1 MPAFYGHFPI
11 VRSVI
16 TVSHYPLSNQICNA
30 FASAIT
36 PCPNRKSTNLPTCL
50 AHHIAM
56 PLNARSK
63 KRFNNGVKKTLSVH
77 SKLNCY
83 QIDQSHSIII
93 SALAVEAE
101 KKRNSARRTKTRK
114 KRTLKAGWREE
125 TPLDKRFKMQRSS
138 WKMRRC
144 GAALD
149 GKGFFLHLTSH
160 SPPPT
165 FRGLSGF
172 RVRRLAAAITS
183 N

>member
-16 TVSHYPLSNQICNA
+16 AVSHYPLSNQICNA

-93 SALAVEAE
+93 SALAAEAE
-101 KKRNSARRTKTRK
+101 KKEIVPAEQRRE

-144 GAALD
+144 GAAFD
-149 GKGFFLHLTSH
+149 GKGFFCTLPPT
-160 SPPPT
+160 PPPIP
-165 FRGLSGF
+165 RAEWVPCPAPG
-172 RVRRLAAAITS
+172 RS
-183 N
+183 NNF

>member
-144 GAALD
+144 GAAFD

-160 SPPPT
+160 SPPPPIP
-165 FRGLSGF
+165 RAEWVPCPAPG
-172 RVRRLAAAITS
+172 RS
-183 N
+183 NNF